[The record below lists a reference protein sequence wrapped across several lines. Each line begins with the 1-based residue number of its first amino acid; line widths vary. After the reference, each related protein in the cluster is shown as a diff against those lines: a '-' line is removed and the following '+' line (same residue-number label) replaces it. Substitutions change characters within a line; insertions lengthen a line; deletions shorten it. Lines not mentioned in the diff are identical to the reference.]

1 MSLAVSAFSFLL
13 AWVGKIY
20 CWQESV
26 NDIKLHLYSIF
37 NLSDF
42 INIIKWLKDSH
53 PVGPVD
59 NGTLVEGNPS
69 GFK

>member
-42 INIIKWLKDSH
+42 INIIRIRIQWARWTMGRWGREIL
-53 PVGPVD
+53 PVSD
-59 NGTLVEGNPS
+59 E
-69 GFK
+69 